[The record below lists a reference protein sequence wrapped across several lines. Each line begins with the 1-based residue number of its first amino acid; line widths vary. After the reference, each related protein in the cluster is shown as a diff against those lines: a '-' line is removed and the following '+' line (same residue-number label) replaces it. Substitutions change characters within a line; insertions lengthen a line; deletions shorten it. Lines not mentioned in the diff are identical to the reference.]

1 MKLKW
6 NGHSC
11 FSMTFSNGTTVITD
25 PFDNTTGYPLCT
37 ARADAVTSSHDHFD
51 HNHIE
56 SVSGNPVMVNTPGAH
71 EIGGVKITGT
81 ASFHDPEQGALRG
94 KNVIFA
100 IEADGLKI
108 VHLGDLGHMP
118 DEDQLAAM
126 QNADLILMPIGGTFT
141 ITTRQAVELIAQA
154 KPRTAVAM
162 HFHNDYC
169 QFPITDEKEFVALTG
184 AVEMPNEIEITAG
197 TQLPAAIVMKYEN
210 A

>member
-6 NGHSC
+6 YGHSC
-11 FSMTFSNGTTVITD
+11 FGLTFANGTTVITD
-25 PFDNTTGYPLCT
+25 PFDDTTGYPLCT

-51 HNHIE
+51 HNHIQ
-56 SVSGNPVMVNTPGAH
+56 SVSGSPTLVNTVGSH

-81 ASFHDPEQGALRG
+81 ASFHDPEGGKLRG
-94 KNVIFA
+94 SNVIFA

-118 DEDQLAAM
+118 NEEQLAAM
-126 QNADLILMPIGGTFT
+126 ANADLMLIPIGGTFT
-141 ITTRQAVELIAQA
+141 ITTPQAVELIAQA

-162 HFHNDYC
+162 HFHNDHC

-184 AVEMPNEIEITAG
+184 AVETPNEIELTAE
-197 TQLPAAIVMKYEN
+197 TELPAAIVMKYE
-210 A
+210 